1 MTPADQV
8 ALAQRREKAAAALAN
23 QLNGRVQCAIGAV
36 DAGLKAVRA
45 GQANGVDAL
54 LDVLAELTRKETP

>member
-1 MTPADQV
+1 MSATDQV

-23 QLNGRVQCAIGAV
+23 QLNGRIQCAIGAAE
-36 DAGLKAVRA
+36 AGLKAVRS

-54 LDVLAELTRKETP
+54 LDVLAELTRKDTP